1 MRAARIL
8 LIALVCAAPAL
19 AQEAASEEAVPG
31 TPAPTAPT
39 EKPRGEASTFRL
51 RLLPAAAPRRVTE
64 SVSEGIKLVL
74 PPDAEGNS
82 ETRSRLSTTTIT
94 SQMTFER
101 APEGGWRQ
109 VEVVQQYR
117 RFEEGLAVPDPLE
130 NALKGSRLV
139 SRLDDAGG
147 FQGVEQPQV
156 FIASLLSRVP
166 EADRPGIAAA
176 LTPDGVAKEAKDGF
190 DRKIGRFLSVPLRIG
205 HPSFILEEE
214 ELADV
219 GRLPYFLCAIP
230 SAIET
235 VNGKPCVRVDLVAF
249 SATLK
254 DGELSGVPES
264 LEAEFMEWTEGKD
277 VKFSPPEL
285 VVYGGGEVLLEL
297 SGAGT
302 VSYRNEE
309 NFTLA
314 PARVNRP
321 IGGPIDADELT
332 MKRIVEMKV
341 E

>member
-1 MRAARIL
+1 MRSARAL
-8 LIALVCAAPAL
+8 LIALLGAAPVL
-19 AQEAASEEAVPG
+19 AQEAAREE
-31 TPAPTAPT
+31 PAPITPPTTSPT
-39 EKPRGEASTFRL
+39 EKARGEASTFRL
-51 RLLPAAAPRRVTE
+51 RFLPPAAPRRVIE
-64 SVSEGIKLVL
+64 SVSEQIKLVL

-101 APEGGWRQ
+101 VPEGGWRQ

-117 RFEEGLAVPDPLE
+117 RFEEGIAVPDPLE
-130 NALKGSRLV
+130 SALKGARLV
-139 SRLDDAGG
+139 SRLDDTGG
-147 FQGVEQPQV
+147 FKGVEQPES

-166 EADRPGIAAA
+166 EADRPAVGAA
-176 LTPDGVAKEAKDGF
+176 LTPGGVAQEAKDGF
-190 DRKIGRFLSVPLRIG
+190 DRKIGRYLTVPLRIG
-205 HPSFILEEE
+205 HPSFLLEEE

-230 SAIET
+230 SAIEP

-254 DGELSGVPES
+254 EGELAGVPES
-264 LEAEFMEWTEGKD
+264 LEAEFMEWTEGRE

-285 VVYGGGEVLLEL
+285 VVHGGGEVLLEL

-321 IGGPIDADELT
+321 VGGPVDADELT
-332 MKRIVEMKV
+332 MKRVVEMKV